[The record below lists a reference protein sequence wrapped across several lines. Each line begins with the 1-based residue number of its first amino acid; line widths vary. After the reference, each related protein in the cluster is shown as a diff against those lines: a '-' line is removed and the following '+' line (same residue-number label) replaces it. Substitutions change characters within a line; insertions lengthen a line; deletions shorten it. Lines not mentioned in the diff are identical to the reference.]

1 MCRAE
6 NGVLSPFG
14 GMEISGNIAEKR
26 KIMLPKD
33 PLMLLSYVNMKLRDN
48 YGSLDRLCEELDV
61 NEQEITD
68 SLASVGYH
76 YNKERNQFVS
86 QG

>member
-1 MCRAE
+1 
-6 NGVLSPFG
+6 
-14 GMEISGNIAEKR
+14 
-26 KIMLPKD
+26 MLPKD

-68 SLASVGYH
+68 SLAYVGYH
-76 YNKERNQFVS
+76 DNNERLHFVS

>member
-1 MCRAE
+1 
-6 NGVLSPFG
+6 
-14 GMEISGNIAEKR
+14 
-26 KIMLPKD
+26 MLPKD
-33 PLMLLSYVNMKLRDN
+33 PLMLLSYVNMKVRDN

>member
-1 MCRAE
+1 
-6 NGVLSPFG
+6 
-14 GMEISGNIAEKR
+14 
-26 KIMLPKD
+26 MLPKD

>member
-1 MCRAE
+1 MPCRE
-6 NGVLSPFG
+6 WGLVPFWRHG
-14 GMEISGNIAEKR
+14 DKWEYRR
-26 KIMLPKD
+26 KE

>member
-1 MCRAE
+1 
-6 NGVLSPFG
+6 
-14 GMEISGNIAEKR
+14 
-26 KIMLPKD
+26 MLPKD
-33 PLMLLSYVNMKLRDN
+33 PIMLLSYVNMKLRDY
-48 YGSLDRLCEELDV
+48 YGSLDGLCEELDV

>member
-1 MCRAE
+1 
-6 NGVLSPFG
+6 
-14 GMEISGNIAEKR
+14 
-26 KIMLPKD
+26 MLPKD
-33 PLMLLSYVNMKLRDN
+33 PLMLLSYINMKLRDN